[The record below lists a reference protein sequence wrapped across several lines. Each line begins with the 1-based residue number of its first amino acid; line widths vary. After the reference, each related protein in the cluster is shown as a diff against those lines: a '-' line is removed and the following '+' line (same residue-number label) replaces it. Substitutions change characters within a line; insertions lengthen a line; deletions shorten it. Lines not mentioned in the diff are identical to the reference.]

1 MKTEQAPLVTFDG
14 LIDPALPAAMQ
25 IPKTRA
31 EMPKSGWL
39 DWLERHDRFKLE
51 LPGGK
56 FTAYKSAKGYWSAQ
70 RRVERKLRHEY
81 LGSSSD
87 LTYEVLDQTARKMNL
102 GSSAYLQEKYPGSR
116 AEQKSNVQSHNDTR
130 YETESEV
137 TSQTQ
142 EEISFTEDSAGLKK
156 AIALALAEV
165 EELQV
170 KRKQDLDF
178 SHVRAV
184 GLSAE
189 IEKLE
194 TKLQLPA
201 LEEIRNRILLR
212 QPPAKRRELKKL
224 LDQFVDELATDD
236 SAIQ

>member
-56 FTAYKSAKGYWSAQ
+56 FTAYKSAKGYWTAQ
-70 RRVERKLRHEY
+70 RRVDRKLRHEY

-87 LTYEVLDQTARKMNL
+87 LTYEVLDQTARKMNM
-102 GSSAYLQEKYPGSR
+102 GSSAYWQEKYPDPR
-116 AEQKSNVQSHNDTR
+116 AERKSNVESHNDKL
-130 YETESEV
+130 YETESESS
-137 TSQTQ
+137 SQTQ

-165 EELQV
+165 EELQT

-184 GLSAE
+184 GLSSE
-189 IEKLE
+189 IKQLE
-194 TKLQLPA
+194 SKLQLPA
-201 LEEIRNRILLR
+201 LEKIRDRILL
-212 QPPAKRRELKKL
+212 QQSPAKRREYKKV
-224 LDQFVDELATDD
+224 LDALIEQVTV
-236 SAIQ
+236 SA

>member
-1 MKTEQAPLVTFDG
+1 MKTEQVPLVTFDG

-87 LTYEVLDQTARKMNL
+87 LTYEVLDLTARKMNL
-102 GSSAYLQEKYPGSR
+102 GSSAYLQEKYPDPR
-116 AEQKSNVQSHNDTR
+116 AEQKSNVESHNER
-130 YETESEV
+130 GYETESEV
-137 TSQTQ
+137 PLQTQ

-165 EELQV
+165 EELQT

-194 TKLQLPA
+194 SKLQLSA
-201 LEEIRNRILLR
+201 LEKLRDRILL
-212 QPPAKRRELKKL
+212 QQSPGKRRELKKVI
-224 LDQFVDELATDD
+224 DAVIAELAIDVTV
-236 SAIQ
+236 SP